1 MSGFLAKQASI
12 IITQKI
18 LCRGRQH
25 WSSPS
30 GVTTSPYLL
39 CHQYCEEVSTKGME
53 VDGVREDK
61 RLEERQTVMQSVTR
75 DGYWFSRLQR
85 KINIL

>member
-1 MSGFLAKQASI
+1 
-12 IITQKI
+12 
-18 LCRGRQH
+18 
-25 WSSPS
+25 
-30 GVTTSPYLL
+30 
-39 CHQYCEEVSTKGME
+39 ME